1 MSKTRPVLLMLEQ
14 RIERTT
20 RHMRP
25 EFTTHDYIE
34 RIRDVYPADYAHDL
48 AVCTLERGFPQ
59 SLAIVHR
66 AVTDK
71 LRRSGRVEAIGTK
84 ESRDI
89 RGNSHRTLL
98 WRRLDAKRAPQTRR
112 RQAFRGRRRASDR
125 PPPPPPMTAAELQE
139 ARESAGLTKSELARR
154 AGVSLSAVT
163 RWEANERHMGPVAA
177 EALHNALGDGRTGR

>member
-1 MSKTRPVLLMLEQ
+1 MNRTRPVLLMLEQ
-14 RIERTT
+14 QIERTA

-34 RIRDVYPADYAHDL
+34 KLRDVYPADYAHDL

-59 SLAIVHR
+59 SLAIVHK
-66 AVTDK
+66 AITDK
-71 LRRSGRVEAIGTK
+71 LRWSDRVEAIGTK

-98 WRRLDAKRAPQTRR
+98 WRRLDARRAPPTRR
-112 RQAFRGRRRASDR
+112 RQEFRSRRKASDGPA
-125 PPPPPPMTAAELQE
+125 PPAMTGAELQE
-139 ARESAGLTKSELARR
+139 ARESAGLTKSELARQ

-177 EALHNALGDGRTGR
+177 EALHNALGSGHTGR